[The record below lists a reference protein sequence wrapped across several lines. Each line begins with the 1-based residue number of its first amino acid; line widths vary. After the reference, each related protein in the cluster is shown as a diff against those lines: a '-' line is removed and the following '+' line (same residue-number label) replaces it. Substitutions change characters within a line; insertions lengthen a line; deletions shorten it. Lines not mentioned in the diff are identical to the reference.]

1 MCAYTA
7 LRNKKER
14 IEVAEWFMYEDGKTI
29 ILISLD
35 HDMRRSHRTPR
46 LLTRRIIIV
55 YFIYL
60 GPD

>member
-1 MCAYTA
+1 VCAYTA

-14 IEVAEWFMYEDGKTI
+14 IEVAEWFMYEDGKTV

-35 HDMRRSHRTPR
+35 NDMRRSHRTPR